1 VGGVLIATLLQVV
14 GLAIAYSAAIAQTG
28 RLPEV
33 VGGSFDPHVANE
45 LLSSARFLFATYVAQ
60 AAIPL
65 LVRQQVIHLFGLEAN
80 GLLQAIYTLSSLS
93 LPIWTGI
100 VWGRIYPELCTRSD
114 ATMTWR
120 PVLQTLLGVHIA
132 VVIGMSL
139 LGKPI
144 FAIILGRRFV
154 EAAPMIFPQLF
165 ADTFQILVLAHAI
178 RQIARGFESRFCA
191 MLVIPLTFPLAAIL
205 FLPHTSVHVVP
216 WAALAG
222 YGITAILLEASSKPD
237 DRCLSRG
244 QLVTLI
250 VTWSG
255 FILYASLSALSNLYR
270 LPKP

>member
-1 VGGVLIATLLQVV
+1 
-14 GLAIAYSAAIAQTG
+14 
-28 RLPEV
+28 
-33 VGGSFDPHVANE
+33 
-45 LLSSARFLFATYVAQ
+45 
-60 AAIPL
+60 
-65 LVRQQVIHLFGLEAN
+65 
-80 GLLQAIYTLSSLS
+80 
-93 LPIWTGI
+93 
-100 VWGRIYPELCTRSD
+100 
-114 ATMTWR
+114 
-120 PVLQTLLGVHIA
+120 
-132 VVIGMSL
+132 
-139 LGKPI
+139 
-144 FAIILGRRFV
+144 
-154 EAAPMIFPQLF
+154 
-165 ADTFQILVLAHAI
+165 
-178 RQIARGFESRFCA
+178 

>member
-1 VGGVLIATLLQVV
+1 
-14 GLAIAYSAAIAQTG
+14 
-28 RLPEV
+28 
-33 VGGSFDPHVANE
+33 
-45 LLSSARFLFATYVAQ
+45 
-60 AAIPL
+60 
-65 LVRQQVIHLFGLEAN
+65 
-80 GLLQAIYTLSSLS
+80 
-93 LPIWTGI
+93 
-100 VWGRIYPELCTRSD
+100 
-114 ATMTWR
+114 MTWR

-165 ADTFQILVLAHAI
+165 ADTFQILVLAHAV